1 MTVQNLGSVSETFTV
16 SLHDDTDN
24 QAINTISVTL
34 NMGQTS
40 TISFQWDTSN
50 ASPGAHSLTAT
61 ASVANNQDP
70 SNNSMTISPP
80 IDVALPVPPS
90 IILGDGTGLEL
101 PDASFGFSLI
111 QPGISTQPIP
121 QSSIFIGNADAS
133 FTGALVGVVVG
144 TQATPQQTIFVAG
157 ADTTFQPSN
166 DLQNPF
172 SQGTPSGQGEVQGTV
187 RLERSASSVGG
198 YTMVGQNVHFLNAD
212 GSFKFMA
219 PSGTVDITIQAPG
232 HIQLSSQTPR
242 LTREGY

>member
-1 MTVQNLGSVSETFTV
+1 VKAIAYAITLLTIGILTPIADASTVKQTVHDVAITSIQIQGGGGPASQGDVLSLNVTVQNLGSVSETFTV

-61 ASVANNQDP
+61 ASVASDQDP

-144 TQATPQQTIFVAG
+144 TQATPQQTIFVG
-157 ADTTFQPSN
+157 
-166 DLQNPF
+166 
-172 SQGTPSGQGEVQGTV
+172 
-187 RLERSASSVGG
+187 R
-198 YTMVGQNVHFLNAD
+198 
-212 GSFKFMA
+212 
-219 PSGTVDITIQAPG
+219 
-232 HIQLSSQTPR
+232 
-242 LTREGY
+242 